1 MWHIRMLTLSYSIVL
16 FLNFS
21 FVLVVMVVL
30 YWKILKEIK
39 IIKSAIGKRMLWGLE
54 FSGIRAT
61 SQYKTKSLVPIKVS
75 FIRRFLSIS
84 LQWTKLPVLLLR
96 GSTVL
101 ILCHMCQFFSFS

>member
-21 FVLVVMVVL
+21 FVFVVMVVL

-39 IIKSAIGKRMLWGLE
+39 IIKSAIGKKMLWGLE

-61 SQYKTKSLVPIKVS
+61 SQYKTKSLVPRCLLFGGS
-75 FIRRFLSIS
+75 SQS
-84 LQWTKLPVLLLR
+84 LYSGQNCPSYYSEVQLY
-96 GSTVL
+96 
-101 ILCHMCQFFSFS
+101 